1 LRRATFQIFYAPE
14 ILTGSLLPILAA
26 VAAAP
31 GFDIDPLSAFL
42 ALSAIWFGAEALL
55 AWAARWHL
63 SILSPL
69 SWVLRDALLP
79 VLWLEGWAGD
89 TFVWR
94 GNDMTVAKD
103 GETSDQVPSSAR
115 ALAMTSDVN

>member
-14 ILTGSLLPILAA
+14 ILTGSLLPILAG

-31 GFDIDPLSAFL
+31 SFDVDPLSVFF
-42 ALSAIWFGAEALL
+42 ALGAIWFGTEALL
-55 AWAARWHL
+55 AWVARWHL
-63 SILSPL
+63 SFLSPL
-69 SWVLRDALLP
+69 SWVLRDVLLP

-94 GNDMTVAKD
+94 GNDMSVAKND
-103 GETSDQVPSSAR
+103 EAFNRAPSSGR
-115 ALAMTSDVN
+115 TLAMTSDVN